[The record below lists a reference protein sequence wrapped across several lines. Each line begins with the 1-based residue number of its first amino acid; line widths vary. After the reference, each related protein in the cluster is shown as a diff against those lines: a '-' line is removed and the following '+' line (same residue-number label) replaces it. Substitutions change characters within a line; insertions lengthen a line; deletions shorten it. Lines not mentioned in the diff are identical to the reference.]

1 MSLSIRDCGGEAL
14 VLTLSRARVKLF
26 LLLFFAF
33 LRPLYSHHSADKTL
47 LYLFFSVFFAPKTTA
62 NPATVADTKAKFTK
76 GYPYPLPSI
85 WATVLQELLVGM
97 HFTVTSSKYQHEEMR
112 SLGFVSVFDQLFEG
126 YPTEDP
132 NAKEKIF
139 NTFMEALGEDSKK
152 WRADAEKLSAFA
164 TEQTSIDGIIANPM
178 FASMKSKV
186 ESKSLVYDKFIAI
199 GFFRALEMSKQTSPE
214 NLKKISEA
222 SGVTL
227 EKINGD
233 LGLYKSVLSRMNAA
247 KELQAEV
254 LERERRKTAER
265 MEKKAAKDAKEVA
278 ETSD

>member
-1 MSLSIRDCGGEAL
+1 M
-14 VLTLSRARVKLF
+14 
-26 LLLFFAF
+26 
-33 LRPLYSHHSADKTL
+33 
-47 LYLFFSVFFAPKTTA
+47 A

-139 NTFMEALGEDSKK
+139 STFMEALGEDSKK

-233 LGLYKSVLSRMNAA
+233 LGMYKSVLSRMNAA

>member
-1 MSLSIRDCGGEAL
+1 MLSIP
-14 VLTLSRARVKLF
+14 
-26 LLLFFAF
+26 LLCLQ
-33 LRPLYSHHSADKTL
+33 
-47 LYLFFSVFFAPKTTA
+47 FSNKIAG
-62 NPATVADTKAKFTK
+62 PATVADTKAKFTR

-97 HFTVTSSKYQHEEMR
+97 HFTVINAHYQHEEMR

-126 YPTEDP
+126 YPKEDP

-139 NTFMEALGEDSKK
+139 NTFMEALNQDPKK
-152 WRADAEKLSAFA
+152 WRADAEKLSTFA
-164 TEQTSIDGIIANPM
+164 SEQTSIDGLVANPM

-199 GFFRALEMSKQTSPE
+199 GFFRALEVSKQTSQE
-214 NLKKISEA
+214 NLKAISEA
-222 SGVTL
+222 SGVEL
-227 EKINGD
+227 EKINSD
-233 LGLYKSVLSRMNAA
+233 LGLYKSVLSRMNSA

-265 MEKKAAKDAKEVA
+265 MEKKAAKEAQESGQEGEKAQASE
-278 ETSD
+278 

>member
-1 MSLSIRDCGGEAL
+1 MFATHHHNAVYTTTRCLRSSQKASSRRKAL
-14 VLTLSRARVKLF
+14 VPTRKPTHTPKKSRVDAAV
-26 LLLFFAF
+26 A
-33 LRPLYSHHSADKTL
+33 A
-47 LYLFFSVFFAPKTTA
+47 TA
-62 NPATVADTKAKFTK
+62 GPATVADTKAKFTR

-97 HFTVTSSKYQHEEMR
+97 HFTTTNAQYQHEEMR

-126 YPTEDP
+126 YPKEDP

-139 NTFMEALGEDSKK
+139 NTFMEALNQDPKK
-152 WRADAEKLSAFA
+152 WRADAEKLSTFA
-164 TEQTSIDGIIANPM
+164 SEQTSIDGLVANPM

-199 GFFRALEMSKQTSPE
+199 GFFRALEMSKQTSQE
-214 NLKKISEA
+214 NLKAISEA
-222 SGVTL
+222 SGVEL
-227 EKINGD
+227 EKINSD
-233 LGLYKSVLSRMNAA
+233 LGLYKSVLSRMNSA

-265 MEKKAAKDAKEVA
+265 MEKKAAKEAQESGQEEEKAQASE
-278 ETSD
+278 

>member
-1 MSLSIRDCGGEAL
+1 MFASSQSLVQHHQRFSSPAL
-14 VLTLSRARVKLF
+14 VASTSRARTHTSLKK
-26 LLLFFAF
+26 
-33 LRPLYSHHSADKTL
+33 R
-47 LYLFFSVFFAPKTTA
+47 A
-62 NPATVADTKAKFTK
+62 NAVAVVVAGPTTVADTKAKFTQ

-85 WATVLQELLVGM
+85 WATVLQELLVGL

-126 YPTEDP
+126 YPQEDP

-139 NTFMEALGEDSKK
+139 NTFMEALGQDPKQ
-152 WRADAEKLSAFA
+152 WRADAERLSAFA
-164 TEQTSIDGIIANPM
+164 AEQTSMDGILANPM

-199 GFFRALEMSKQTSPE
+199 GFFRALETSKQTSPE
-214 NLKKISEA
+214 NLKMISEA

-227 EKINGD
+227 AKINGD
-233 LGLYKSVLSRMNAA
+233 LGLYKSVLSRMNSA

-265 MEKKAAKDAKEVA
+265 MEKKAAKEAEEAQKEEA
-278 ETSD
+278 QASE

>member
-1 MSLSIRDCGGEAL
+1 MFATHHQNAL
-14 VLTLSRARVKLF
+14 TPRCCSRSQKALRRKALLPTRRPTSSRVD
-26 LLLFFAF
+26 AVV
-33 LRPLYSHHSADKTL
+33 A
-47 LYLFFSVFFAPKTTA
+47 TA
-62 NPATVADTKAKFTK
+62 GPATVADTKTKFTR

-97 HFTVTSSKYQHEEMR
+97 HFTTTNAQYQHEEMR

-126 YPTEDP
+126 YPKEDP

-139 NTFMEALGEDSKK
+139 NTFMEALNQDPKK
-152 WRADAEKLSAFA
+152 WRADAEKLSTFA
-164 TEQTSIDGIIANPM
+164 SEQTSIDGLVANPM

-199 GFFRALEMSKQTSPE
+199 GFFRALEMSKQTSQE
-214 NLKKISEA
+214 NLKAISEA
-222 SGVTL
+222 SGVEL
-227 EKINGD
+227 EKINSD
-233 LGLYKSVLSRMNAA
+233 LGLYKSVLSRMNSA

-265 MEKKAAKDAKEVA
+265 MEKKAAKEAQESGQEEEKAQASE
-278 ETSD
+278 